1 MASGNEVK
9 PLTQS
14 RAAAKGRRKGARK
27 FLSPLIPFLCPFAS
41 SPLCVSAALREMKF
55 LNHMS
60 IRLDLPE
67 TRFAVASIPLEQYGE
82 VVSCLSEIDGFVS
95 LMRDKEEITLIV
107 AEDTWEKFAPR
118 FPGARTQWQ
127 RRMIRFDT
135 VLDFSVVGFISEI
148 SGALADADISILSLS
163 TYSTDAV
170 FVHESRFDDAVS
182 AVKQALVTLRFTH
195 LAQH

>member
-1 MASGNEVK
+1 
-9 PLTQS
+9 
-14 RAAAKGRRKGARK
+14 
-27 FLSPLIPFLCPFAS
+27 
-41 SPLCVSAALREMKF
+41 
-55 LNHMS
+55 MS

-67 TRFAVASIPLEQYGE
+67 TRFVVACIALEHYSE
-82 VVSCLSEIDGFVS
+82 VVSCLSGIDSFLS
-95 LMRDKEEITLIV
+95 LTRDNEEITLIV
-107 AEDTWEKFAPR
+107 AEEVWRELAPR
-118 FPGARTQWQ
+118 FPDARTQEQ

-148 SGALADADISILSLS
+148 STALADADISILSLS

-182 AVKQALVTLRFTH
+182 AVKQALVTLKFTH